1 MTYEER
7 IKKALKRM
15 VSEHILT
22 PLDAMTI
29 EEYLIEYGKGED
41 DETANKEML

>member
-7 IKKALKRM
+7 IKKALKQM
-15 VSEHILT
+15 VSEHVLT

-29 EEYLIEYGKGED
+29 EEYLIEYGKGAD
-41 DETANKEML
+41 DE